1 MKKVAIITSTL
12 LIATPVMGDG
22 ILKSL
27 FKRMSDNEDISKKY
41 EGVQKQSIGGSNLYV
56 WKLTPKNG
64 KSVSSGGVNKPVL
77 DANPPPHADAIPIED
92 NTISRNQT
100 TDERGN
106 NAQRESRS
114 LIYDEGSPL
123 EDAGVADAWRKAHE
137 AEERLR
143 EHREYMEKLRVARK
157 KEERAKQ
164 KDAREAESTR
174 RNAGD

>member
-1 MKKVAIITSTL
+1 
-12 LIATPVMGDG
+12 MGEG

-27 FKRMSDNEDISKKY
+27 ITSLSSNEDISKKY
-41 EGVQKQSIGGSNLYV
+41 EGVQKHNIGGSNLYV
-56 WKLTPKNG
+56 WKLTPKSG
-64 KSVSSGGVNKPVL
+64 QSVSSGGVSKPSL
-77 DANPPPHADAIPIED
+77 DVSPVTHADAIPIED

-100 TDERGN
+100 TDERGYK
-106 NAQRESRS
+106 AQRESRS

-164 KDAREAESTR
+164 KDARAAESTR